1 LDFEQ
6 MMALPRDDH
15 DGHQAPEAR
24 LLRAH
29 GRRNPLNGIIDVVAV
44 RNVVLLSSDIAI
56 GTAVDAVAHDGRTN
70 SVIAALE
77 SR

>member
-1 LDFEQ
+1 
-6 MMALPRDDH
+6 
-15 DGHQAPEAR
+15 
-24 LLRAH
+24 
-29 GRRNPLNGIIDVVAV
+29 VVAV